1 MFELKYTGAYTMP
14 RRATEWSSKDPFAVD
29 ELAMA
34 MSRRAAVTGNAKDV
48 GNALA
53 EWTKLVD
60 RDPYRASWQL
70 QLGRAAALAR
80 DTERARMAW
89 SAAAD
94 LGEPGAD
101 ELLAALDA
109 SS

>member
-1 MFELKYTGAYTMP
+1 
-14 RRATEWSSKDPFAVD
+14 
-29 ELAMA
+29 
-34 MSRRAAVTGNAKDV
+34 MSRRAAVTGSARDV

-60 RDPYRASWQL
+60 RDSNRASWQL
-70 QLGRAAALAR
+70 QLGRAAALAG
-80 DTERARMAW
+80 DTQRARAAW
-89 SAAAD
+89 TAAAD

-101 ELLAALDA
+101 QLLAALDA